1 MQINLNIGPALMPD
15 FMIGAM
21 FHALLAWPIASEASA
36 FHNASE
42 ELAALAVRQTEAQNP
57 ALMREVIAS
66 WPQLDWSAIKAR
78 SRKSKPAL
86 GYLDKRLKQR
96 MAAAR
101 AGIGMT
107 YLQLFDRQAIL
118 PPPMTAPS
126 IDQFCRLIRSDVT
139 IDDPENIE
147 KLVWRKSLPIM
158 HLAISTQL
166 HLAGKY
172 SDRAI
177 SGCDLQDI
185 DFYRDVVE
193 LARQLEPMLHDH
205 PGISITRDQLTLVR
219 WLE

>member
-1 MQINLNIGPALMPD
+1 
-15 FMIGAM
+15 
-21 FHALLAWPIASEASA
+21 
-36 FHNASE
+36 
-42 ELAALAVRQTEAQNP
+42 
-57 ALMREVIAS
+57 MREVIAS
-66 WPQLDWSAIKAR
+66 WPQHNWSAIKAR

-118 PPPMTAPS
+118 PTTMTAPS

-158 HLAISTQL
+158 HLAIATQL

-205 PGISITRDQLTLVR
+205 PGILITRDQLTLVR
-219 WLE
+219 WFE